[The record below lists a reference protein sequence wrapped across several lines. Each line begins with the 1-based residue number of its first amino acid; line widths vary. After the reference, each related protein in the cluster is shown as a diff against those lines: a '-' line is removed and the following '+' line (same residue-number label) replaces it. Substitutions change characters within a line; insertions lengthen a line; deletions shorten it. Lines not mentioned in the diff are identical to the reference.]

1 MDRKTGGDEKGEN
14 SVQADFMF
22 FMNRANYYTEK
33 VITEGGVKR
42 FRNGELAYSCGYP
55 LLKLRGSYYSMG
67 LQYGV
72 LLRNEIKQLYGRNN
86 DRKAEVMSALPWYMR
101 PAGGII
107 MALVAGYS
115 ALRVPRKYRREL
127 SALSKGSGVAFMD
140 IATAAF
146 GGVVFDA
153 ACTSVLAGGRKG
165 LLHAQN
171 LDFEPAYL
179 GEFPVIVEYNHPGK
193 LRYMHLG
200 IAGIPGIFHGMNEK
214 GISVTVNY
222 GDGTYNR
229 ENKGLPM
236 GYKLRE
242 ILERAESIDD
252 VERIL
257 HETGPDEL
265 GWIVTVGSSC
275 EKCGAVFDIFNGEI
289 VRTPFSGKG
298 SEFVLNNIF
307 SPERT
312 GNSGLSKKYLQISRG
327 EGLYNL
333 ARADRLKKIPG
344 KKGIRSADEMINFL
358 RDYDFYGYRK
368 FCGSMNATIV
378 NERTLHTIIFDYA
391 DSAVYFSSAQGYS
404 ALSRIVRYDFSNGGA
419 VSYME
424 PAPEFESDELKSF
437 LQWYCSFQDA
447 SIIGTVTEGI
457 SRRFSFVKF
466 KDPDFSGVVKS
477 AHTASCRNPRELWS
491 LFRIWKRSRIAID
504 PEDILRSCDKMIKRY
519 PDLAILGI
527 IKGNM
532 EKSLKRYDA
541 AAKTFESTLRC
552 CIISG
557 YDKIHIYHDLVKLY
571 GRSGKQEKAL
581 KYARMNIM
589 LIESLTERYSS
600 GDITGRIYKKMK
612 SIVEKPE

>member
-1 MDRKTGGDEKGEN
+1 
-14 SVQADFMF
+14 MF
-22 FMNRANYYTEK
+22 FMNRACIYTK
-33 VITEGGVKR
+33 KITSEEGVKR
-42 FRNGELAYSCGYP
+42 FRDGELSYSCGYP
-55 LLKLRGSYYSMG
+55 LLKLKGSYYSMG

-101 PAGGII
+101 PAGGLI

-127 SALSKGSGVAFMD
+127 SALSRGSGVSFMD

-153 ACTSVLAGGRKG
+153 ACTSVLAGGKGG

-229 ENKGLPM
+229 ANKGLPM

-242 ILERAESIDD
+242 ILERGESIDD

-289 VRTPFSGKG
+289 VRTPFSGAG
-298 SEFVLNNIF
+298 CEFVINNIF
-307 SPERT
+307 SPDRT
-312 GNSGLSKKYLQISRG
+312 GNSELSKKYLQISRG

-344 KKGIRSADEMINFL
+344 KKGIRSVDDMISFL

-404 ALSRIVRYDFSNGGA
+404 ALSRIVRYDFNNGGA
-419 VSYME
+419 ASYRE
-424 PAPEFESDELKSF
+424 PAPEFESEELKSF
-437 LQWYCSFQDA
+437 LEWYCSFQDA

-466 KDPDFSGVVKS
+466 KDPDFSGVLKS

-541 AAKTFESTLRC
+541 AAKTFESALRC
-552 CIISG
+552 GIISG
-557 YDKIHIYHDLVKLY
+557 YDKIHIYHDLVKLS
-571 GRSGKQEKAL
+571 GRSGKKEKAL
-581 KYARMNIM
+581 KYARMNIT
-589 LIESLTERYSS
+589 LIDSLTERYSS
-600 GDITGRIYKKMK
+600 GDTTGRIYKKMK
-612 SIVEKPE
+612 NFVEKPE